1 MADNGQDFKTV
12 DLQNLKK
19 IIDTI
24 LDRMVNKLKVNEVTI
39 EKEQDLYWDVPSKGL
54 FLVREDQPQLDIGSL
69 SDDWE
74 FLQSILKDREH
85 AVSLMLIHVAPLL
98 RYIGEK
104 IGQ

>member
-1 MADNGQDFKTV
+1 MAPDGQDVKKV

-19 IIDTI
+19 IVDAI
-24 LDRMVNKLKVNEVTI
+24 LDRMINKLKVNEVTI
-39 EKEQDLYWDVPSKGL
+39 EKEQDLYWDVPSEGL
-54 FLVREDQPQLDIGSL
+54 FLVIEDQPKLVIGSL

-74 FLQSILKDREH
+74 FLQCILEDSDGG
-85 AVSLMLIHVAPLL
+85 VSLMLIHVAPLL